1 MDVKGGLARLKDKT
15 WHGLLAAVIGGAS
28 AYMRLMF
35 VPLVI
40 LLAVMIIDYMSG
52 MIKAWGNDELSS
64 KVGFMGIVKKLCYL
78 MLVCVAGV
86 VDWLLW
92 SGLRQVGVTLDFG
105 FCVGMIVTIWLIIN
119 ELISILENLE
129 ALKVPMPS
137 FLRALV
143 GHLKQTVEVKADKET
158 EDKKHE

>member
-1 MDVKGGLARLKDKT
+1 MKDKT
-15 WHGLLAAVIGGAS
+15 WHSLIAVALGGLS

-40 LLAVMIIDYMSG
+40 LIVVIIIDYMSG
-52 MIKAWGNDELSS
+52 MLKAWGNDELSS
-64 KVGFMGIVKKLCYL
+64 KAGLKGIIKKLCYL

-105 FCVGMIVTIWLIIN
+105 FCFGLIVTIWLIIN

-129 ALKVPMPS
+129 ALHVPMPR
-137 FLRALV
+137 FLKNIV
-143 GHLKQTVEVKADKET
+143 KHLKSAVETKGDSA
-158 EDKKHE
+158 EDKKEE

>member
-1 MDVKGGLARLKDKT
+1 MNAKTWRGLIAIAVGGL
-15 WHGLLAAVIGGAS
+15 S
-28 AYMRLMF
+28 AYMRMMF

-40 LLAVMIIDYMSG
+40 LFAVMIIDYMSG

-64 KVGFMGIVKKLCYL
+64 KVGIKGIVKKLCYL

-92 SGLRQVGVTLDFG
+92 SGLRQVGITLDFG
-105 FCVGMIVTIWLIIN
+105 FCFGLIVVIWLIIN

-137 FLRALV
+137 FLRSLV
-143 GHLKQTVEVKADKET
+143 GHLKQTVEAKTKTKE
-158 EDKKHE
+158 ENNNE

>member
-1 MDVKGGLARLKDKT
+1 MKDKT
-15 WHGLLAAVIGGAS
+15 WHSVIALAIGGIS

-35 VPLVI
+35 VPLAI
-40 LLAVMIIDYMSG
+40 LIVVMIIDYMSG

-64 KVGFMGIVKKLCYL
+64 KVGLKGIVKKLCYL

-92 SGLRQVGVTLDFG
+92 IGLRQVGITLDFG
-105 FCVGMIVTIWLIIN
+105 FCFGLIVVIWLIIN

-137 FLRALV
+137 FLRSLV
-143 GHLKQTVEVKADKET
+143 GHLKQTVETKTDTK
-158 EDKKHE
+158 EDKNNG

>member
-1 MDVKGGLARLKDKT
+1 MKDKT
-15 WHGLLAAVIGGAS
+15 WRGLIAIAVGGLS
-28 AYMRLMF
+28 AYMRMMF

-40 LLAVMIIDYMSG
+40 LFAVIIIDYMSG
-52 MIKAWGNDELSS
+52 MLKAWGNDELSS
-64 KVGFMGIVKKLCYL
+64 KVGLKGIIKKLCYL

-92 SGLRQVGVTLDFG
+92 SGLRQVGITLDFG
-105 FCVGMIVTIWLIIN
+105 FCFGLIVVIWLIIN

-137 FLRALV
+137 FLRSLV
-143 GHLKQTVEVKADKET
+143 GHLKQTVEAKTKTKE
-158 EDKKHE
+158 ENNNE

>member
-1 MDVKGGLARLKDKT
+1 MNAKTWRGLIAIAAGGL
-15 WHGLLAAVIGGAS
+15 S
-28 AYMRLMF
+28 AYMRMMF

-40 LLAVMIIDYMSG
+40 LFAVMIIDYMSG
-52 MIKAWGNDELSS
+52 MLKAWGNDELSS
-64 KVGFMGIVKKLCYL
+64 RAGFKGIVKKLCYL

-92 SGLRQVGVTLDFG
+92 SGLRKVGITLDFG
-105 FCVGMIVTIWLIIN
+105 FCFGVIVVIWLIIN

-137 FLRALV
+137 FLRSLV
-143 GHLKQTVEVKADKET
+143 GHLKQTVEANAKTKE
-158 EDKKHE
+158 ENNNE